1 MGVGW
6 LLVVGC
12 CLSLFLV
19 AVGCC
24 WLVRW
29 LLCFTHSSSL
39 FAPRRCCC
47 RTLAPPCAAGV
58 LFSALTTKTMN
69 NDVGGDMKSFMRL
82 YRTIGGV
89 WFVCMPL
96 FVFVA
101 EFFAQYLRHPIIT
114 GGTLIIQSSTLCMM
128 AWLFVGSKNT
138 LYFKRSTVG
147 ATTSGGLGGMGGLG
161 VAAGLDSG
169 TKTTFKLMGSNVRAH
184 CD

>member
-1 MGVGW
+1 
-6 LLVVGC
+6 
-12 CLSLFLV
+12 
-19 AVGCC
+19 
-24 WLVRW
+24 
-29 LLCFTHSSSL
+29 
-39 FAPRRCCC
+39 
-47 RTLAPPCAAGV
+47 
-58 LFSALTTKTMN
+58 MN

-101 EFFAQYLRHPIIT
+101 GFFAQYLRHPIIT
-114 GGTLIIQSSTLCMM
+114 GGTLTIQSSTLCMM

-161 VAAGLDSG
+161 VNAGLDSG